1 MREQD
6 AEQDPEGR
14 GPAPESRE
22 SSFTGPRVL
31 LGAPK
36 RVRRCQRKQAALG
49 LKSYLKAQGVG
60 FETLEDLQKRGW
72 SRKTVHV
79 RLDWCSMSIYGLD
92 HLYPADRVTEAE
104 RSPEVQEEILRALE
118 SRGPAR
124 KPAGERPGKQDAP
137 ETGKTPGAK
146 RGAARGPA
154 APGQPGAAPAGMGE
168 HGHHRAPP
176 GNVPGHG
183 RLRDQG
189 HASRE
194 DGPRLQAAGRK
205 KARPG
210 RKTRRRETES
220 AARRRQVPGGLRKD
234 GLGPPGGRRAPVE
247 PGRTRVNA
255 NGNPDKNADRG
266 S

>member
-1 MREQD
+1 MEKQD
-6 AEQDPEGR
+6 GEGPVR
-14 GPAPESRE
+14 TPESRE

-31 LGAPK
+31 LEAPK

-79 RLDWCSMSIYGLD
+79 RLDWCSMSIYGLN

-118 SRGPAR
+118 SRGPAGKPAG
-124 KPAGERPGKQDAP
+124 KPAGERQGKQDAP

-154 APGQPGAAPAGMGE
+154 APDNPALPRREWENKVITERHRRMFPGMDDYQIRDMLAERMDPGYRPPDGKRPGPDE
-168 HGHHRAPP
+168 KPGDGKRKAPP
-176 GNVPGHG
+176 ADDRFQGDFAKMASG
-183 RLRDQG
+183 RPEG
-189 HASRE
+189 G
-194 DGPRLQAAGRK
+194 GPLWNR
-205 KARPG
+205 
-210 RKTRRRETES
+210 
-220 AARRRQVPGGLRKD
+220 
-234 GLGPPGGRRAPVE
+234 GGRE
-247 PGRTRVNA
+247 
-255 NGNPDKNADRG
+255 
-266 S
+266 